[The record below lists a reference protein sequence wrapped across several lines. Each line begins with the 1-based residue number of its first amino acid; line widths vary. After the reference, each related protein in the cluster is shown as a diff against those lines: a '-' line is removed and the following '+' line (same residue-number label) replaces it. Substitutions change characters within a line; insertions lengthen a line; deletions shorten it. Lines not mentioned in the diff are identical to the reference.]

1 MNNVNIGNANFIIS
15 NKLKESYFNN
25 TLISESKKVAFD
37 FLDVVKNSPALQL
50 EFKVFN
56 SIENTH
62 IESEMLAGKYIDEAI
77 DTFQTFTIEEI
88 DAERQKLYGFIQEE
102 MFTELTE
109 PNYNLEKVKLY
120 DAIDTLITES
130 LNAGVDADIDKI
142 HESYAL
148 VLNHIKEPKKVLTE
162 VADID
167 VELIN
172 ENVLEIATDKFNEK
186 YSTLIEE
193 DKKLLQ
199 TLIKSTSEEK
209 KNLLETYKNETLA
222 ILEGI
227 SDDNAKDGIAK
238 AILKIKEMVYNQKE
252 VDDHIIGLH
261 ELKKELL

>member
-1 MNNVNIGNANFIIS
+1 MKNVNIGIANLIIS
-15 NKLKESYFNN
+15 SKLKESYFNN

-37 FLDVVKNSPALQL
+37 FLGVVKNSPALQL

-77 DTFQTFTIEEI
+77 ETFETFTIEEI
-88 DAERQKLYGFIQEE
+88 DAERGKLKQFIGETVPAFYTE
-102 MFTELTE
+102 TELTK
-109 PNYNLEKVKLY
+109 NNLYV
-120 DAIDTLITES
+120 AIDTLIRES
-130 LNAGVDADIDKI
+130 LNTGVDVNIDKI

-148 VLNHIKEPKKVLTE
+148 VLNHIKEPKKVLLE
-162 VADID
+162 NADID

-199 TLIKSTSEEK
+199 TLIKSTVEEK
-209 KNLLETYKNETLA
+209 KNLLETYKTETLT

-227 SDDNAKDGIAK
+227 NDDNAKDGIAK